1 MREIIQKAAENFF
14 VSTLGFTCSVQS
26 ESVVSGV
33 YVSKISLI
41 NNGIKY
47 LFYLCMDEALL
58 LEVSKVMFMD
68 ETPSQDT
75 LIDLAN
81 ESANLIVGNAK
92 ILLSSGDLETIALG
106 TPEYQGYWEY
116 EYSKTFEERYFFDVE
131 NYIVCIGL
139 ETVAVDAALP
149 A

>member
-14 VSTLGFTCSVQS
+14 VSTLGLGFSVQD
-26 ESVVSGV
+26 ETIVSGV

-41 NNGIKY
+41 NEGKKH
-47 LFYLCMDEALL
+47 LFYLCLDEALL
-58 LEVSKVMFMD
+58 LEISNVMFMD
-68 ETPSQDT
+68 ENPSQDT
-75 LIDLAN
+75 LIDLSN

-92 ILLSSGDLETIALG
+92 ILLSSGDLETIKLG

-116 EYSKTFEERYFFDVE
+116 EYAKTFDERYFFDVE
-131 NYIVCIGL
+131 NHTVFIGL